1 MEQEIRFLQ
10 VDGKRLAYSTV
21 GEGPPLLMP
30 AWWVSHLE
38 LEWEDE
44 RFRTF
49 ISPLAA
55 NRRVV
60 RWNRIGTG
68 LSDRE
73 LAPEDLTM
81 EGELRA
87 LAAVSEKLGASRAEL
102 FGISGAAATA
112 LAWAAAHPD
121 RVDRLLL
128 WGSYSH
134 GDGIAAP
141 KVRDWMVDVV
151 REH

>member
-10 VDGKRLAYSTV
+10 LDGKRLAYSTV
-21 GEGPPLLMP
+21 GAGPPLLMP

-49 ISPLAA
+49 ISRLAA
-55 NRRVV
+55 NRTVV

-73 LAPEDLTM
+73 AAPEDLTT

-87 LAAVSEKLGASRAEL
+87 LAAVSEKVGAERAEL
-102 FGISGAAATA
+102 FGISGAAVTA
-112 LAWAAAHPD
+112 LAWSAEHPNH
-121 RVDRLLL
+121 VERLLL
-128 WGSYSH
+128 WGGYSH
-134 GDGIAAP
+134 GDGIA
-141 KVRDWMVDVV
+141 
-151 REH
+151 